1 VGTHR
6 NTSSRVIGVH
16 SLPTAVIS
24 LVQEQAEVRG
34 LVRDPLPEVTHAV
47 RTDEVVEAGRW
58 FGRSRTRRRAVELL
72 LTPDVL
78 VVTDRDPDREGPDPD
93 AQVTFHRVH
102 QLEVTA
108 VEVPEPGLSLL
119 STPVGSTER
128 SSRHVPS
135 DGGPEVARFT
145 GPSSRPPSARAA
157 SPTWPRRPSRRR
169 ACPRTRSRSAPTR
182 ASRSDPSAPVVTNQV
197 TTSRVR

>member
-1 VGTHR
+1 MGTHR
-6 NTSSRVIGVH
+6 NLSSRVIGVH

-34 LVRDPLPEVTHAV
+34 LFRDPLPEVTHAV
-47 RTDEVVEAGRW
+47 RTDEVVASGRW
-58 FGRSRTRRRAVELL
+58 LGRSRTRRRTVELL

-78 VVTDRDPDREGPDPD
+78 VVTDRDPDRDGIDPD

-108 VEVPEPGLSLL
+108 VDAPETGLSLL

-128 SSRHVPS
+128 SARHVPS
-135 DGGPEVARFT
+135 DGGPEVARFHQAVVDAAERSRRVAEV
-145 GPSSRPPSARAA
+145 PSSRIPSDAE
-157 SPTWPRRPSRRR
+157 SVGSYTHELH
-169 ACPRTRSRSAPTR
+169 
-182 ASRSDPSAPVVTNQV
+182 
-197 TTSRVR
+197 

>member
-1 VGTHR
+1 MGTHR

-47 RTDEVVEAGRW
+47 RTDEVVESGRW
-58 FGRSRTRRRAVELL
+58 FGRSRTRRRTVELL

-108 VEVPEPGLSLL
+108 VDVPEPGLGLL

-135 DGGPEVARFT
+135 DGGPEV
-145 GPSSRPPSARAA
+145 GPLPRRRPRGRRALAPRRRRGPVGRPVVARALGRGV
-157 SPTWPRRPSRRR
+157 RRLVLARAVLSRQAPS
-169 ACPRTRSRSAPTR
+169 
-182 ASRSDPSAPVVTNQV
+182 
-197 TTSRVR
+197 

>member
-128 SSRHVPS
+128 NSRHVPS
-135 DGGPEVARFT
+135 DGGPEVARFH
-145 GPSSRPPSARAA
+145 GAVLEAAERSRRVADVAPSAVPSSRVPSDAE
-157 SPTWPRRPSRRR
+157 SVGTYSRE
-169 ACPRTRSRSAPTR
+169 PF
-182 ASRSDPSAPVVTNQV
+182 
-197 TTSRVR
+197 